1 MRHLLA
7 LLILIATF
15 SLPAVADAPRP
26 PMLRAKHAI
35 LIDADTST
43 VLFDRES
50 NDVMY
55 PASMTKLMTVYLIFE
70 RIKDGR
76 LKWDDTFS
84 VSRKAWRQQGSRSF
98 IEPGMSISV
107 RDAVLGIIVH
117 SGNDMSV
124 AAAEALAGSE
134 QAFADLMTEKAK
146 QIGMKNTVFRNAT
159 GLHDPGHVSTAA
171 DLAILGLRIIKDFPE
186 YYPMYSTPEF
196 TMNGI
201 TQPSRNPLLKK
212 DFEGGD
218 GLKTGHTDNA
228 GYGFVG
234 SAIRHGRRL
243 IGVVAGLP
251 SPAVRADD
259 IITLLEWGFLNFDN
273 YSIAK
278 AGQPVI
284 QAPVWL
290 GEHKQAS
297 LTSSEN
303 LVLTLPV
310 AAARNLKASVQYSEP
325 LPAPLKKGQQV
336 GTIKLEGEAL
346 RQTYT
351 VPLVVSEDNQ
361 KVGSFTALR
370 RRLIYLVTGEAG

>member
-1 MRHLLA
+1 MRHLFALF
-7 LLILIATF
+7 LLIVAF
-15 SLPAVADAPRP
+15 SLPALADAPRP
-26 PMLRAKHAI
+26 PVLRAKHAI

-76 LKWDDTFS
+76 LKWDDTFT
-84 VSRKAWRQQGSRSF
+84 VSKKAWRQQGSRSF
-98 IEPGMSISV
+98 IEPGMRINV
-107 RDAVLGIIVH
+107 KDAVLGIIVH

-124 AAAEALAGSE
+124 AAAESLAGSE
-134 QAFADLMTEKAK
+134 EAFADLMTEKAK
-146 QIGMKNTVFRNAT
+146 KIGMMNTVFRNAT

-186 YYPMYSTPEF
+186 YYPMYSTHEF

-201 TQPSRNPLLKK
+201 TQPSRNPLLRK
-212 DFEGGD
+212 DFQGGD
-218 GLKTGHTDNA
+218 GLKTGHTDEA

-251 SPAVRADD
+251 SPAARAED

-273 YSIAK
+273 YSIAR
-278 AGQPVI
+278 AGQPLI
-284 QAPVWL
+284 TPPVWL
-290 GEHKQAS
+290 GENKQVF
-297 LTSSEN
+297 LTPAEN

-325 LPAPLKKGQQV
+325 LQAPLKKGQQV

-346 RQTYT
+346 RQAYS
-351 VPLVVSEDNQ
+351 VPLVVGEDNQ
-361 KVGSFTALR
+361 KVGGFTALR
-370 RRLIYLVTGEAG
+370 RRLMYLVAGEAG

>member
-98 IEPGMSISV
+98 IEPGMSVSV

-146 QIGMKNTVFRNAT
+146 QLGMKNTVFRNAT

-186 YYPMYSTPEF
+186 YYPMYSTSEF

-218 GLKTGHTDNA
+218 GLKTGHTDEA

-284 QAPVWL
+284 QTPVWL

>member
-146 QIGMKNTVFRNAT
+146 QLGMKNTVFRNAT

-218 GLKTGHTDNA
+218 GLKTGHTDEA

-284 QAPVWL
+284 QTPVWL

>member
-1 MRHLLA
+1 
-7 LLILIATF
+7 
-15 SLPAVADAPRP
+15 
-26 PMLRAKHAI
+26 
-35 LIDADTST
+35 
-43 VLFDRES
+43 
-50 NDVMY
+50 
-55 PASMTKLMTVYLIFE
+55 
-70 RIKDGR
+70 
-76 LKWDDTFS
+76 
-84 VSRKAWRQQGSRSF
+84 
-98 IEPGMSISV
+98 
-107 RDAVLGIIVH
+107 
-117 SGNDMSV
+117 
-124 AAAEALAGSE
+124 
-134 QAFADLMTEKAK
+134 
-146 QIGMKNTVFRNAT
+146 
-159 GLHDPGHVSTAA
+159 
-171 DLAILGLRIIKDFPE
+171 
-186 YYPMYSTPEF
+186 MYSTPEF

-218 GLKTGHTDNA
+218 GLKTGHTDEA

>member
-98 IEPGMSISV
+98 IEPGMSVSV

-134 QAFADLMTEKAK
+134 QAFAELMTEKAK
-146 QIGMKNTVFRNAT
+146 QLGMKNTVFRNAT

-186 YYPMYSTPEF
+186 YYPMYSTSEF

-218 GLKTGHTDNA
+218 GLKTGHTDEA

-234 SAIRHGRRL
+234 SAIRHRRRL

-284 QAPVWL
+284 QTPVWL

-370 RRLIYLVTGEAG
+370 RRLIYMVTGEAG

>member
-98 IEPGMSISV
+98 IEPGMSVSV

-146 QIGMKNTVFRNAT
+146 QLGMKNTVFRNAT

-218 GLKTGHTDNA
+218 GLKTGHTDEA

>member
-98 IEPGMSISV
+98 IEPGMSVSV

-146 QIGMKNTVFRNAT
+146 QLGMKNTVFRNAT

-218 GLKTGHTDNA
+218 GLKTGHTDEA

-284 QAPVWL
+284 QTPVWL

-325 LPAPLKKGQQV
+325 LLAPLKKGQQV

>member
-218 GLKTGHTDNA
+218 GLKTGHTDEA

>member
-98 IEPGMSISV
+98 IEPGMSINV

-218 GLKTGHTDNA
+218 GLKTGHTDEA

-325 LPAPLKKGQQV
+325 LLAPLKKGQQV

>member
-98 IEPGMSISV
+98 IEPGMSVSV

-134 QAFADLMTEKAK
+134 QAFAELMTEKAK
-146 QIGMKNTVFRNAT
+146 QLGMKNTVFRNAT

-336 GTIKLEGEAL
+336 GTIKLEGEPL

>member
-134 QAFADLMTEKAK
+134 QAFAELMTEKAK
-146 QIGMKNTVFRNAT
+146 QLGMKNTVFRNAT

-336 GTIKLEGEAL
+336 GTIKLEGEPL

>member
-43 VLFDRES
+43 VLFDRDS

-218 GLKTGHTDNA
+218 GLKTGHTDEA

-259 IITLLEWGFLNFDN
+259 IITLLECGFLNFDN

-370 RRLIYLVTGEAG
+370 RRLIYMVTGEAG

>member
-98 IEPGMSISV
+98 IEPGMSVSV

-146 QIGMKNTVFRNAT
+146 QLGMKNTVFRNAT

>member
-98 IEPGMSISV
+98 IEPGMSVSV

-146 QIGMKNTVFRNAT
+146 QLGMKNTVFRNAT

-218 GLKTGHTDNA
+218 GLKTGHTDEA

-234 SAIRHGRRL
+234 SAIRHRRRL

-370 RRLIYLVTGEAG
+370 RRLIYMVTGEAG